1 MTNVDSLRPMLLR
14 GVRVIDPTSG
24 TDVVGDV
31 YIGAGV
37 FQTGPLTDDQN
48 ASVGQG
54 RTKVVNGTGLVVS
67 PGFVDLHCHLRE
79 PGQEHKET
87 IATGTEAA
95 ARGGFTT
102 VCAMPNTNPPIDS
115 PGLVEFVLKRV
126 KETGTVRVLPIGT
139 ITAGRQGESVADLEE
154 LASAGAVAFSDDGSP
169 VANPQTMRNALM
181 IARNLNLPIIQH
193 CEDPAILGDAVA
205 HEGWVS
211 QRLGLAGAP
220 GAAEESFAARD
231 IELAALTRAHLHL
244 AHVSSAGTIDL
255 IKRAKDRGRKVTAEV
270 MPHHLALTD
279 EWLLGDRGSDWPT
292 GSEYDTNLRVNPPV
306 RSSEDVEAMVI
317 ALRDGVID
325 AVATDHAP
333 HAWEDKAVPFGE
345 AAPGI
350 SGIET
355 AFGLL
360 MTRLVHTGVIDLP
373 TLITRMT
380 IGPASVLAGVP
391 GLGTFSEE
399 LGPDV
404 VIFDPNQE
412 WTVDPD
418 EFASKGK
425 NTPLTGCTLRGA
437 VVATIVGGH
446 VVHGEKALD
455 ALERVGA

>member
-1 MTNVDSLRPMLLR
+1 MR
-14 GVRVIDPTSG
+14 
-24 TDVVGDV
+24 
-31 YIGAGV
+31 
-37 FQTGPLTDDQN
+37 PLTDDQK
-48 ASVGQG
+48 ASVDQG
-54 RTKVVNGTGLVVS
+54 RTKVVDGTGLVVS

-87 IATGTEAA
+87 IATGTAAA

-115 PGLVEFVLKRV
+115 PGLVEFVLKRAT
-126 KETGTVRVLPIGT
+126 ETGTVRVLPIGT
-139 ITAGRQGESVADLEE
+139 LTAGRQGERVADLEE

-169 VANPQTMRNALM
+169 VANPLAMRNALT
-181 IARNLNLPIIQH
+181 IARDLGVPVIQH

-211 QRLGLAGAP
+211 QRLGLIGAP

-244 AHVSSAGTIDL
+244 AHVSSAGTVGL
-255 IKRAKDRGRKVTAEV
+255 IKRAKDRGRNVTAEV
-270 MPHHLALTD
+270 MPHHLALTH

-292 GSEYDTNLRVNPPV
+292 GPEYDTNLRVNPPV
-306 RSSEDVEAMVI
+306 RSPEDAEAMAL

-325 AVATDHAP
+325 AIATDHAP
-333 HAWEDKAVPFGE
+333 HAWEDKAVTFGE

-360 MTRLVHTGVIDLP
+360 MTRLVHTRVIDLP
-373 TLITRMT
+373 TLIARMT
-380 IGPASVLAGVP
+380 IGPASVLSNVA
-391 GLGTFSEE
+391 GLGSFSEE

-404 VIFDPNQE
+404 VIIDPNKE
-412 WTVDPD
+412 WTVNPG

-425 NTPLTGCTLRGA
+425 NTPLTGCTLKGA
-437 VVATIVGGH
+437 VVATIVGGR
-446 VVHGEKALD
+446 VVHGESALD
-455 ALERVGA
+455 AFERVGA